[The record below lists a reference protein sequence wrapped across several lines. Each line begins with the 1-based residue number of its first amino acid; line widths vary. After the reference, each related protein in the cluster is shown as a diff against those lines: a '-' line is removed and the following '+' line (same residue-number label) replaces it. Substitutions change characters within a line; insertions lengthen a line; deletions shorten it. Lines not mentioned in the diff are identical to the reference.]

1 MKKSTAGKQPR
12 PSDGNGAAPAGR
24 RSGRGASSVVPYLE
38 EARSSKPAPLEP
50 LEGPQVPRKRSLWP
64 W

>member
-1 MKKSTAGKQPR
+1 MKKTSAGKQPR
-12 PSDGNGAAPAGR
+12 PSDGAAVPPAGR

-50 LEGPQVPRKRSLWP
+50 VENAPVPRKRSLWP